1 MLRPAHD
8 NSEKEERFKN
18 EVRQEVL
25 SQIAKEFPKGRL
37 DLCRLA

>member
-1 MLRPAHD
+1 MLKAAQD

-25 SQIAKEFPKGRL
+25 SEITKEFPKGWL